1 MVDSNDDGQ
10 VVLEEII
17 EFIKDQTA
25 VPQSRL
31 LLGVSHSRRSLFELL
46 EPTGPAAGSREFREG
61 YAQLEKLDKDRDG
74 GFPTDLS
81 GNPILT
87 LEVARAS
94 LFTQEAM
101 AMPRPQ
107 PAPTTP
113 TADRRGGPRWFRR
126 MDRNGDGD
134 VSGREFLGGLS
145 LFDRLD
151 KNRDGLISPGEAKV
165 LEPNK

>member
-1 MVDSNDDGQ
+1 
-10 VVLEEII
+10 
-17 EFIKDQTA
+17 
-25 VPQSRL
+25 
-31 LLGVSHSRRSLFELL
+31 
-46 EPTGPAAGSREFREG
+46 
-61 YAQLEKLDKDRDG
+61 
-74 GFPTDLS
+74 
-81 GNPILT
+81 
-87 LEVARAS
+87 
-94 LFTQEAM
+94 
-101 AMPRPQ
+101 
-107 PAPTTP
+107 PTTP

>member
-1 MVDSNDDGQ
+1 MDHDGQ
-10 VVLEEII
+10 I
-17 EFIKDQTA
+17 
-25 VPQSRL
+25 SR
-31 LLGVSHSRRSLFELL
+31 
-46 EPTGPAAGSREFREG
+46 
-61 YAQLEKLDKDRDG
+61 
-74 GFPTDLS
+74 TDLS
-81 GNPILT
+81 GNHILT

-94 LFTQEAM
+94 LFTREAM

-107 PAPTTP
+107 PVPTTP